1 MRGRS
6 LTSPHHL
13 HLCPLFLSQPCSP
26 SLLSTSI
33 TSASTCTLSAATN
46 CPTKRLAHRH
56 ISPSRATSIISLC
69 FVPRSFSLSSLGN
82 FLPILR
88 AFSCTMSL
96 LVNHPSP
103 RIMTERRLQAFSSTA
118 NHLKISKDLP
128 QDLQDIYCASVQSSL
143 PQVQVSASS
152 GVHQQTVNC
161 SLQVRAKTVEVICQ
175 KFKLV

>member
-1 MRGRS
+1 M
-6 LTSPHHL
+6 HA
-13 HLCPLFLSQPCSP
+13 LSRDQLPYKATCSP
-26 SLLSTSI
+26 PHFPISRHLNRLPLLC
-33 TSASTCTLSAATN
+33 A
-46 CPTKRLAHRH
+46 PFF
-56 ISPSRATSIISLC
+56 P
-69 FVPRSFSLSSLGN
+69 LSSLGN

-175 KFKLV
+175 NSSWCDCEHKTGRDGVRGLRDCMA